1 MLSYFIW
8 RQLTYATCIYLLQAF
23 VNKVNEDYA
32 KKHFSFEKQFWGTK
46 MALKSTD
53 ETPYST
59 DLLSSTKKEMEDLL
73 ADPNILADAK
83 AHREAIGD
91 DASPDLAKTLDIIIK
106 TCGCYT
112 MPTASAKS
120 IREET
125 SKVEGTLE
133 KNRNE
138 MKLGYTDP
146 ADSSTF
152 HEMSS
157 VGLRNLL
164 RTSPE
169 ESTRKAAYEGLR
181 SIGPFVVENGF
192 VEIVKLCNKLAH
204 ELGFVDYYD
213 MTVTNAEGFGKDKLF
228 EILDGLEEGTRPLME
243 EARKELAKRHGED
256 ALEPWNMSF
265 KMAGSVIKQM
275 DPYFPFGKAVENYAR
290 SYAAMKIDYKGATMN
305 LDLLDRT
312 HKYSNGFCHWPVPAW
327 RKPDGEWVPSSTNFT
342 SLADPAAVGS
352 GLTALTTL
360 MHEVRRLLPCAR
372 CLIHF
377 YSFIQLYCTNG
388 FVVLTLFIIY
398 HSLLFYLLISTYIQ
412 AGHAAH
418 FANIQQPS
426 PLFSQ
431 ERAPTSVAYAEN
443 QSMFLDSL
451 VGDASWRAKY
461 AKNLDG
467 KSIPFDIIE
476 EEIKSTHPFA
486 VFGLRAMLSVSY
498 FEKV

>member
-1 MLSYFIW
+1 M
-8 RQLTYATCIYLLQAF
+8 
-23 VNKVNEDYA
+23 NKVNEEYA
-32 KKHFSFEKQFWGTK
+32 KMHFEFEKQFWGTK

-59 DLLSSTKKEMEDLL
+59 DLLSSTKKEMEDML
-73 ADPNILADAK
+73 ADPKILEDAK
-83 AHREAIGD
+83 AHRDAIGD
-91 DASPDLAKTLDIIIK
+91 NASSDLVKTLDIIIK

-112 MPTASAKS
+112 MPTAGVKA

-125 SKVEGTLE
+125 SKVEGALE

-192 VEIVKLCNKLAH
+192 VEIIKLRNKLAH
-204 ELGFVDYYD
+204 ELNFVDYYD

-228 EILDGLEEGTRPLME
+228 EILDGLEEGTRPLMQ
-243 EARKELAKRHGED
+243 EARKELSKRHGED

-305 LDLLDRT
+305 LDLLDRKN
-312 HKYSNGFCHWPVPAW
+312 KYSNGFCHWPVPSW
-327 RKPDGEWVPSSTNFT
+327 VKPDGAWVPS
-342 SLADPAAVGS
+342 
-352 GLTALTTL
+352 
-360 MHEVRRLLPCAR
+360 
-372 CLIHF
+372 
-377 YSFIQLYCTNG
+377 
-388 FVVLTLFIIY
+388 
-398 HSLLFYLLISTYIQ
+398 
-412 AGHAAH
+412 
-418 FANIQQPS
+418 
-426 PLFSQ
+426 
-431 ERAPTSVAYAEN
+431 
-443 QSMFLDSL
+443 
-451 VGDASWRAKY
+451 
-461 AKNLDG
+461 
-467 KSIPFDIIE
+467 
-476 EEIKSTHPFA
+476 
-486 VFGLRAMLSVSY
+486 
-498 FEKV
+498 

>member
-1 MLSYFIW
+1 M
-8 RQLTYATCIYLLQAF
+8 AF
-23 VNKVNEDYA
+23 E
-32 KKHFSFEKQFWGTK
+32 HQFWGTK

-53 ETPYST
+53 EAPYST
-59 DLLSSTKKEMEDLL
+59 ELLSSTKKEMEDLL
-73 ADPNILADAK
+73 SDPKILEDAK
-83 AHREAIGD
+83 AHREAIGE
-91 DASPDLAKTLDIIIK
+91 DASSDLVKTLDIIIK

-112 MPTASAKS
+112 MPTAGAKA
-120 IREET
+120 IREKT
-125 SKVEGTLE
+125 SEIEGSLE

-164 RTSPE
+164 RTSPD

-181 SIGPFVVENGF
+181 SIGPFVVGNGF
-192 VEIVKLCNKLAH
+192 VEIVKLRNALAR

-256 ALEPWNMSF
+256 SLQPWNMSF

-275 DPYFPFGKAVENYAR
+275 DPFFPFGKAVENYAR
-290 SYAAMKIDYKGATMN
+290 SYAAMKIDYKEATMN
-305 LDLLDRT
+305 LDLLDRKN
-312 HKYSNGFCHWPVPAW
+312 KYSNGFCHWPVPAW
-327 RKPDGEWVPSSTNFT
+327 VKPDGEWVPSSTNFT
-342 SLADPAAVGS
+342 SLADPTAVGS

-360 MHEVRRLLPCAR
+360 MHEVKRFLPCASR
-372 CLIHF
+372 LLYF
-377 YSFIQLYCTNG
+377 YLST
-388 FVVLTLFIIY
+388 VLACFDTYPSITY
-398 HSLLFYLLISTYIQ
+398 HKLLFRSIIQ

-418 FANIQQPS
+418 FANIKQPS

-451 VGDASWRAKY
+451 VGDAAWRAKY

-476 EEIKSTHPFA
+476 EEIKSTQPFA